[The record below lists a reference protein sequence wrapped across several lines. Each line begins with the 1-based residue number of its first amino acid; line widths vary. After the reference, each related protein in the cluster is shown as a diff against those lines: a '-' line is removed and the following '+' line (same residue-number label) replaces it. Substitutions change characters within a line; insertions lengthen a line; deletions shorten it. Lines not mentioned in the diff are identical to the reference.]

1 MKSHIHG
8 LSIRDV
14 KKHFYR
20 TKKPEGKLR
29 FSQKLHRLFK
39 REKETIRA
47 VDGISL
53 DVGIGEIYGILG
65 ANGSGKSTLIR
76 LISTLLLPDAGSIHV
91 FGDDVV
97 THSMKVRRVMNRVS
111 VEASFFKRLS
121 SAENLIYAAR
131 LYGIPSKVAVKK
143 AEQILERLGFEA
155 KRMDAEMEQLS
166 RGMQQKVAIA
176 RALLTTPMLL
186 LLDEPTTGLDPKS
199 KRDVQTFIEE
209 IRDERNAVILLTTA
223 LIWGF
228 LSVMMR
234 EVSDAITWE
243 RWEGTIEYTFMAP
256 IYRITHLVGSCLFAI
271 LYGLL
276 RTGLVL
282 AIMPFFFGEHIDLG
296 QANWF
301 TMSVTVLVSSLSF
314 IGIGLMAAI
323 FPLLSPEKGQAAT
336 GILQSL
342 LLLVSGIY
350 YEIEVLPEWLQTL
363 SHISP
368 ATYTLKSI
376 RAAMLENASIQS
388 QAGNLILLLVIGIV
402 LIPVGFYVFHLA
414 EKYAK
419 RVGRL
424 KRSG

>member
-14 KKHFYR
+14 KKHFHR
-20 TKKPEGKLR
+20 TKKPEEKLR
-29 FSQKLHRLFK
+29 FFQKLYRLFK

-97 THSMKVRRVMNRVS
+97 KHSMKVRRVMNRVS

-131 LYGIPSKVAVKK
+131 LYGIPAKAAAKK

-155 KRMDAEMEQLS
+155 KWMDEDMEQLS

-176 RALLTTPMLL
+176 RALLTTPILL

-209 IRDERNAVILLTTA
+209 IRDERNAVILLTTHDMTEA
-223 LIWGF
+223 ERLCDRI
-228 LSVMMR
+228 
-234 EVSDAITWE
+234 AIIDDGKFIA
-243 RWEGTIEYTFMAP
+243 EGTVKE
-256 IYRITHLVGSCLFAI
+256 
-271 LYGLL
+271 LL
-276 RTGLVL
+276 
-282 AIMPFFFGEHIDLG
+282 
-296 QANWF
+296 
-301 TMSVTVLVSSLSF
+301 TMTQ
-314 IGIGLMAAI
+314 
-323 FPLLSPEKGQAAT
+323 P
-336 GILQSL
+336 
-342 LLLVSGIY
+342 
-350 YEIEVLPEWLQTL
+350 
-363 SHISP
+363 
-368 ATYTLKSI
+368 
-376 RAAMLENASIQS
+376 ENAST
-388 QAGNLILLLVIGIV
+388 NTLED
-402 LIPVGFYVFHLA
+402 VFIALTGKDL
-414 EKYAK
+414 EEE
-419 RVGRL
+419 G
-424 KRSG
+424 